1 MADIFGWRPQDYK
14 YLRAA
19 AAGKAAGLPDCEQIV
34 ERVMERHDFQALQQ
48 RRRINMAGEPNVVG
62 YLTDNLEA
70 IQSQIEEVLYA
81 EFRLDRYIPIVT
93 DVPEGYLT
101 YAYRVIDGRGD
112 AGWIDNR
119 GTGAG
124 STRASQRKVSYDLA
138 VGGTYAEWTRED
150 LRNSITAGV
159 PLDDYV
165 IKHATRACKDH
176 IEIVG
181 IEGDQSGFYPDF
193 KGLINQ
199 TTGTTG
205 DTVRLGTQ
213 GDNQTFNDLTGDA
226 MAQLIADDVSL
237 LIEDSA
243 EIIGRNIT
251 DGLTIYLP
259 ISQHHKLTTTRLP
272 DSPNLTAWDWVKQN
286 NQWTGLTNKALQL
299 EMVKELKGAGVGS
312 NIDRMIIGMNTREIM
327 EMAQPIM
334 PRVLEVINDGFSYR
348 TPLEYKISGLNVKR
362 PVGLRYRDKI

>member
-1 MADIFGWRPQDYK
+1 MADIFGMRPQQYQ

-34 ERVMERHDFQALQQ
+34 ERVMQRHDFQALQQ
-48 RRRINMAGEPNVVG
+48 RRRINMAGEPDVLG

-70 IQSQIEEVLYA
+70 VQSQIEEVLYA

-93 DVPEGYLT
+93 DIPEGYET
-101 YAYRVIDGRGD
+101 YAYRIIDGRGD
-112 AGWIDNR
+112 AGWLDNR

-124 STRASQRKVSYDLA
+124 STRVSQRKVSYQLED
-138 VGGTYAEWTRED
+138 GGTYAEWSRSD
-150 LRNSITAGV
+150 LRNSIVAGV
-159 PLDDYV
+159 PLDDYA

-181 IEGDQSGFYPDF
+181 IEGDTSGFYPF

-205 DTVRLGTQ
+205 DTVRLATQ
-213 GDNQTFNDLTGDA
+213 GNNQTFNDLTGDE
-226 MAQLIADDVSL
+226 MAQLVADDVSQ
-237 LIEDSA
+237 LIEDSS
-243 EIIGRNIT
+243 EIIGRNIN
-251 DGLTIYLP
+251 DGLTLYLP
-259 ISQHHKLTTTRLP
+259 IAQHHKITTTRLP
-272 DSPNLTAWDWVKQN
+272 DSPTMSAWDWVKN
-286 NQWTGLTNKALQL
+286 RNQWTELTNKELKL
-299 EMVKELKGAGVGS
+299 EMVKELKGAGVGTGV
-312 NIDRMIIGMNTREIM
+312 DRLLLGLNTREIM

-362 PVGLRYRDKI
+362 PIGLRYRDAI